1 MAQPVTD
8 PELLRMLNG
17 GDAPAAPQ
25 GGPVYGAP
33 AKPETPPQPKTTF
46 RTLTPD
52 EIAGRGLPPGAY
64 QISSE
69 GKIDKVGDAPK
80 NAQTDDQRMQ
90 AKQSLMETIDKL
102 DNLAFDA
109 LDNGGWGETGFTGSV
124 MKNVSGTAA
133 RDLSGAIT
141 SVQANTA
148 FDKLQNMKMNSPNGG
163 GLGGNTSDAD
173 MALLKSSVAN
183 LDQGQSSPS
192 FFGNVAQAKRSYLQ
206 MLERLDPEAAA
217 AYSKKKGIRFDE
229 QGNPTLVYVD
239 GEDSR
244 EKRDPFGVLG
254 GQTPPDGG
262 GGGGGGDPYS
272 LSSISNGVSY
282 GLGDI
287 AEGAGDLVGLVGN
300 PVNATINAA
309 IGSNLSTDLG
319 KSLREGLG
327 FAQNPNKVASAI
339 NQGATSALGGAGVA
353 RGIASVATPG
363 AWQNALLT
371 FGRTPVADAVSG
383 AAAAGAGEVA
393 QQNGAGTL
401 GQVGAAIAGGV
412 GGYKAAGA
420 VANRLMGTR
429 TPNALMQAADDLN
442 VQMLPADVG
451 GVGTRMATG
460 AFGRTLGGIPIAEG
474 AQNSINSAAAA
485 RNKIA
490 ANIGD
495 ATDNVGG
502 GQAAKR
508 GFDKFEK
515 SSKERA
521 DTLYGNISVP
531 AESTV
536 QLANTRTALSEVT
549 QGLKSNPELSKLW
562 TNHPRLRATLEALTP
577 TDTSGAGRV
586 QFRQASQKLTS
597 AQDTYD
603 QLRNQVV
610 PPERLAQA
618 RKAIEDARLELDN
631 AQITAN
637 RPPEGGELSW
647 KDMNR
652 FRSIVGEIIG
662 QPGLARDGSDIAG
675 LRKLYGAL
683 TTDMEATAAK
693 AGPRALT
700 EFRRASQYWRGRE
713 ARIDDVFA
721 TLLGKD
727 GKRSDEAVFKQI
739 NTWAQ
744 GQGGDFKRIAQTIR
758 SMPADEAETIRAT
771 LVQRMGMAPARRQDV
786 TQEVF
791 SPAEFAAQWNGMAP
805 RAKSALFPNQQH
817 RQDLDKLASLMD
829 GMKRASEYQNFS
841 NTSLGTNLAVQ
852 GTLAWAS
859 LPAALGLA
867 LGQFGAGKLLASPRF
882 ARAIA
887 STYKL
892 PEAVG
897 KRKLAEQLKVVAS
910 REPLIANDVRG
921 VLDFVNKGA
930 VQSPGR
936 AAADEEAN
944 GRGEPPQ

>member
-1 MAQPVTD
+1 MAQD
-8 PELLRMLNG
+8 PWAQFRVQP
-17 GDAPAAPQ
+17 APAQQQPTQ
-25 GGPVYGAP
+25 DPIIRP
-33 AKPETPPQPKTTF
+33 ADPYKASAES
-46 RTLTPD
+46 R
-52 EIAGRGLPPGAY
+52 
-64 QISSE
+64 
-69 GKIDKVGDAPK
+69 
-80 NAQTDDQRMQ
+80 AQTD
-90 AKQSLMETIDKL
+90 QSLQIQ
-102 DNLAFDA
+102 
-109 LDNGGWGETGFTGSV
+109 
-124 MKNVSGTAA
+124 AA
-133 RDLSGAIT
+133 RDSAEAARLAREKAVRDRKEWEATHNPDGSPKAASGSLDPKTIEGQGNIATGILKNTGVNLQTGDDPVSDLILRSTSGGVQKFGAELYGDVTGTPTEGMKAIAALKPMLADMT
-141 SVQANTA
+141 LQMAGGSLGAQISDGDRKFIMERMGNIADASVTA
-148 FDKLQNMKMNSPNGG
+148 EERLASWREVKRRLAQMSGVELPPEQSGGDEEGLTGTVTDETPAIGSAPDGTGG
-163 GLGGNTSDAD
+163 GGS
-173 MALLKSSVAN
+173 
-183 LDQGQSSPS
+183 
-192 FFGNVAQAKRSYLQ
+192 
-206 MLERLDPEAAA
+206 
-217 AYSKKKGIRFDE
+217 
-229 QGNPTLVYVD
+229 
-239 GEDSR
+239 
-244 EKRDPFGVLG
+244 
-254 GQTPPDGG
+254 GG
-262 GGGGGGDPYS
+262 GGGGFMSQLGQGTMQGLGS
-272 LSSISNGVSY
+272 IVEGLSSLPGMFINPIMRPILDATGYDGSKY
-282 GLGDI
+282 DF
-287 AEGAGDLVGLVGN
+287 GAGNRKLLGLPAN
-300 PVNATINAA
+300 QNATSDA
-309 IGSNLSTDLG
+309 I
-319 KSLREGLG
+319 
-327 FAQNPNKVASAI
+327 I
-339 NQGATSALGGAGVA
+339 QGASGALAGGALA
-353 RGIASVATPG
+353 RGLATVANPG
-363 AWQNALLT
+363 ALQNALLMY
-371 FGRTPVADAVSG
+371 GRTPIADAVAGGAAGGASEMAQQSG
-383 AAAAGAGEVA
+383 AGA
-393 QQNGAGTL
+393 L
-401 GQVGAAIAGGV
+401 GQVGAALAGGI

-420 VANRLMGTR
+420 VANRVLGTR

-460 AFGRTLGGIPIAEG
+460 AFGRTLGGVPIAEG
-474 AQNSINSAAAA
+474 AQKSISSAAAA

-490 ANIGD
+490 ADIGD

-502 GQAAKR
+502 GQAVKR

-521 DTLYGNISVP
+521 DTLYERISVP
-531 AESTV
+531 AESKV
-536 QLANTRTALSEVT
+536 QLANTRTALTEVT

-597 AQDTYD
+597 AQDAYD

-647 KDMNR
+647 RDMNR

-683 TTDMEATAAK
+683 TTDMEATAAQ

-700 EFRRASQYWRGRE
+700 EFRRATQYWRGRE

-758 SMPADEAETIRAT
+758 SMPADEADTIRAT
-771 LVQRMGMAPARRQDV
+771 LVQRMGMAPARQQDV
-786 TQEVF
+786 TQDVF

-805 RAKSALFPNQQH
+805 RAKAALFPNQQH

-829 GMKRASEYQNFS
+829 GMKRANEYQNFS
-841 NTSLGTNLAVQ
+841 NTSLVANATAQGALALTNLPSAI
-852 GTLAWAS
+852 A
-859 LPAALGLA
+859 LA
-867 LGQFGAGKLLASPRF
+867 LTQFGAGKLLASPRF

-892 PEAVG
+892 PDNVAQ
-897 KRKLAEQLKVVAS
+897 RKLTEQLKIVAS

-921 VLDFVNKGA
+921 VLDFINKGA
-930 VQSPGR
+930 GQSPGR
-936 AAADEEAN
+936 AAAQDETN